1 MLAPGCCDVA
11 SDFLDARIGI
21 SDLFGMVFA
30 GLASMQREME
40 TVKSDVLEDRET
52 GTNALDSLRDEIR
65 TNKSE
70 FDSLASNFASHDL
83 KTELSWLKEQVFGQ
97 IELIPDS
104 GSFSRDALLACYS
117 ARRLTAI
124 PGIRCK
130 SIRIPAAVE
139 SISERCFSCVCS
151 LSLP

>member
-1 MLAPGCCDVA
+1 MLAQGCCDVA
-11 SDFLDARIGI
+11 SDFLDAGIGI

-83 KTELSWLKEQVFGQ
+83 KT
-97 IELIPDS
+97 
-104 GSFSRDALLACYS
+104 
-117 ARRLTAI
+117 
-124 PGIRCK
+124 
-130 SIRIPAAVE
+130 
-139 SISERCFSCVCS
+139 
-151 LSLP
+151 

>member
-30 GLASMQREME
+30 GLASMQRE

-65 TNKSE
+65 TTN
-70 FDSLASNFASHDL
+70 
-83 KTELSWLKEQVFGQ
+83 
-97 IELIPDS
+97 
-104 GSFSRDALLACYS
+104 
-117 ARRLTAI
+117 
-124 PGIRCK
+124 
-130 SIRIPAAVE
+130 
-139 SISERCFSCVCS
+139 
-151 LSLP
+151 LSLTRSPRTLLRTI

>member
-40 TVKSDVLEDRET
+40 TVKADVLEDRET

-65 TNKSE
+65 LTRHAFNR
-70 FDSLASNFASHDL
+70 F
-83 KTELSWLKEQVFGQ
+83 
-97 IELIPDS
+97 
-104 GSFSRDALLACYS
+104 LLALPVVPCW
-117 ARRLTAI
+117 RW
-124 PGIRCK
+124 
-130 SIRIPAAVE
+130 
-139 SISERCFSCVCS
+139 FSCAVSVSHAFPCHK
-151 LSLP
+151 